1 MAVTRAGSME
11 ASPEYL
17 MGISNVIMG
26 SWNEES
32 ENDEDGEDTTEV
44 SGVKVE

>member
-1 MAVTRAGSME
+1 MTRAGSIE

-26 SWNEES
+26 SWNDES

-44 SGVKVE
+44 NGVKVE